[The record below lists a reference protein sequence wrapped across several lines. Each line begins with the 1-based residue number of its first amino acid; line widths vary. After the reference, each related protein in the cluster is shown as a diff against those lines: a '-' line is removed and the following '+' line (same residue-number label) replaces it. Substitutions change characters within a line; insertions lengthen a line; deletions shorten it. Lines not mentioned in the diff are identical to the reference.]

1 MTDSLLLFLR
11 DYNFKSIEI
20 QTRDYYEQL
29 EIENREWQNY
39 SKIVFQFLFIEFL
52 SSFDRFSKETDA

>member
-1 MTDSLLLFLR
+1 MWR